1 MHEYSRIK
9 SIRAEDQLEIVR
21 FKFLSTYKTLV
32 DEVLREVDYEYR
44 EVEFRNTLDFN
55 LQRQLK
61 NNNTLK
67 ISILLIFCVL
77 GSSICSW

>member
-55 LQRQLK
+55 LQHQLK

>member
-67 ISILLIFCVL
+67 ISIFFIFCVL